1 MNNYKTILQY
11 ARTEIVEKKSKFIS
25 SVSPVETEDEAVQ
38 FINKIKKEFYDA
50 THNVF
55 AYQIGERNEIQRC
68 SDDGEPSGTSGPP
81 TLDVLKKQNI
91 KNAVIVTTRYYGGTL
106 LGTGGLV
113 RAYGKSA
120 STAISSAKIVEK
132 ILFDEFDIICDYTLS
147 GKITYILNEKNINIL
162 NTEYTDTVTYKII
175 LETTSSSNFIDEI
188 INVTNNNC
196 TINKID
202 TKFYTIYKDEV
213 LYKETSGRT

>member
-1 MNNYKTILQY
+1 MDKYTTILQY
-11 ARTEIVEKKSKFIS
+11 ARAEVVEKKSKFIS
-25 SVSPVETEDEAVQ
+25 STKPVQTEEEAIQ
-38 FINKIKKEFYDA
+38 FINEIKKEFYDA

-81 TLDVLKKQNI
+81 TLDVLKKQDI
-91 KNAVIVTTRYYGGTL
+91 KNTVIVTTRYYGGTL

-120 STAISSAKIVEK
+120 STAIQNAKIVEK
-132 ILFDEFDIICDYTLS
+132 VLFDEFDINCDYTLS
-147 GKITYILNEKNINIL
+147 GKITYVLNEKNINIL

-175 LETTSSSNFIDEI
+175 LETTLSQTFLKEI
-188 INVTNNNC
+188 VNLTNNNC
-196 TINKID
+196 NINKID
-202 TKFYTIYKDEV
+202 TKFYTIYKNKV
-213 LYKETSGRT
+213 LL

>member
-1 MNNYKTILQY
+1 MDKYKTILQY
-11 ARTEIVEKKSKFIS
+11 ARTEIVDKKSKFIS
-25 SVSPVETEDEAVQ
+25 SVKPVETEEDAIQ

-55 AYQIGERNEIQRC
+55 AYQVGMQNEIQRC

-120 STAISSAKIVEK
+120 SNCVEEAKVVSK
-132 ILFDEFDIICDYTLS
+132 VLFDEISVRCDYTLS
-147 GKITYILNEKNINIL
+147 GKINYILNEQNINIL
-162 NTEYTDTVTYKII
+162 DTVYTDAVTYKII
-175 LETTSSSNFIDEI
+175 LEASLSNKFIEEL
-188 INVTNNNC
+188 INITNNNC
-196 TINKID
+196 DISKLD
-202 TKFYTIYKDEV
+202 TKFYTIYENKV
-213 LYKETSGRT
+213 VF